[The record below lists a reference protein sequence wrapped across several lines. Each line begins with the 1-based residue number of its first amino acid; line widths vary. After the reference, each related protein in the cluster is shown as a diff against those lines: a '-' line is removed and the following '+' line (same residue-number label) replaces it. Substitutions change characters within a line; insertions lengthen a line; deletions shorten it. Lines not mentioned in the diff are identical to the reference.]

1 VSRRDDLDARAS
13 LRAWTRPDA
22 YIEAMAR
29 KRGFRRTRGGEKL
42 RTQPESP
49 RLLLSTIPF
58 LALLALL
65 AVLSVGIMILAFPGN
80 QPPPRPN
87 QVGEREQGVAGKGWF
102 EDAQKEMHH

>member
-1 VSRRDDLDARAS
+1 MNRKDRLDAPAS

-29 KRGFRRTRGGEKL
+29 KRSFRRARAGEP
-42 RTQPESP
+42 RTQPETP

-65 AVLSVGIMILAFPGN
+65 GVLSVAIMIIAYPGN
-80 QPPPRPN
+80 QPQPKPT
-87 QVGEREQGVAGKGWF
+87 QKAQREQGVAGKGWF
-102 EDAQKEMHH
+102 EAAQKEMHH